1 MDMAPQKHYDWV
13 NQRRTIASLLLAEEK
28 DWETKIDKV
37 SDRNAAEFTNQ
48 FDFDLIFHPDK
59 IVRDEVLE
67 SMRRLQ
73 VPPHLVNNTD
83 VQTALEK
90 LKKCF
95 STAKSNDELI
105 TARRFLHDTMLAS
118 EKVHQKTLRQAKMTL
133 YDVKPVG
140 NEIKV
145 KQEVFSLAQL
155 LLNPESST
163 EALATAITKLTAA
176 TVLARIDRKIAFLD
190 LTAGPSTRLYRRMSD
205 AQLLGTNQIGN
216 LTNLAPK
223 YRGDLAKLLK
233 RYKIL
238 SSENVYQQ
246 LNTMLLQSAKQRHE
260 NWDELYQ
267 NAEKELDALL
277 QQREKFDRH
286 LEEIMANMSTTSVA
300 IEPEVK
306 IVIEFIQ
313 AMFKGAMEDEQFV
326 LKLLSERVTQATI
339 EREKAVEFA
348 EIYLNDLYMSRWSED
363 NDVQIDAL
371 ILDNTLYDSKATISS
386 IYSLTNRLRSSV
398 RRKQAELDEALKLAR
413 QLLMTMNGSFQDKEI
428 VSDIKYLKKTMK
440 SVDSKAIMAAY
451 QQLQATQKMINA
463 STKTEKSQLDL
474 LLEEIYQSSVAN
486 EPTLQKLI
494 AHIHTCEGFAAM
506 KKTHRD
512 LSETFIDLQTARQ
525 GVTAMATMLLKQS
538 NRRVFKKE
546 LIVKEAK
553 KQLLSTLDDSS
564 TTAEIL
570 AAVKRLRGA
579 LDQVKLRLQRL
590 AR

>member
-1 MDMAPQKHYDWV
+1 MDMAPQKHYVWV
-13 NQRRTIASLLLAEEK
+13 NQRRTIASLMLAKEK
-28 DWETKIDKV
+28 DWEAKIDKV

-67 SMRRLQ
+67 STRRLQ

-133 YDVKPVG
+133 YDVMPVG
-140 NEIKV
+140 NETKV
-145 KQEVFSLAQL
+145 RQAVLSLSQL
-155 LLNPESST
+155 LLHPESNVD
-163 EALATAITKLTAA
+163 ELKTAISKLTST
-176 TVLARIDRKIAFLD
+176 TVLARIDRKIALTD
-190 LTAGPSTRLYRRMSD
+190 LNAGPSTRLYRRMSD
-205 AQLLGTNQIGN
+205 AQLLRTNQISD

-223 YRGDLAKLLK
+223 YRRDLGALLK
-233 RYKIL
+233 HYKLL

-246 LNTMLLQSAKQRHE
+246 LNTMLLQAAKQRHE

-267 NAEKELDALL
+267 NAEKELDVLL
-277 QQREKFDRH
+277 QQREKFDRD
-286 LEEIMANMSTTSVA
+286 LEETMANMGTSNVA
-300 IEPEVK
+300 REPEVK

-313 AMFKGAMEDEQFV
+313 AMYKGAMADEQFV
-326 LKLLSERVTQATI
+326 LKLLSERVTQAI
-339 EREKAVEFA
+339 IQREKAVEFA
-348 EIYLNDLYMSRWSED
+348 ETYLNGLYMSRWSED

-371 ILDNTLYDSKATISS
+371 VLDNTLYDSKATISS

-413 QLLMTMNGSFQDKEI
+413 QLLTTMNGSRQDKEI
-428 VSDIKYLKKTMK
+428 VSDIKYLKQTMK
-440 SVDSKAIMAAY
+440 SVDSKAIMTAY
-451 QQLQATQKMINA
+451 QQLQATQKMISA

-474 LLEEIYQSSVAN
+474 LLEEVYQSSVAN

-494 AHIHTCEGFAAM
+494 VHIHTCEGFAAM

-512 LSETFIDLQTARQ
+512 LSETFIDLQTARK
-525 GVTAMATMLLKQS
+525 GVNAMATMLLKQS

-546 LIVKEAK
+546 LIVQKAQ
-553 KQLLSTLDDSS
+553 KQLLSILDDTS

-570 AAVKRLRGA
+570 AAVRNLRGA

>member
-1 MDMAPQKHYDWV
+1 MDMAPQKHYVWV
-13 NQRRTIASLLLAEEK
+13 NQRRTIASLMLAKEK
-28 DWETKIDKV
+28 DWEAKIDKV

-67 SMRRLQ
+67 STRRLQ

-133 YDVKPVG
+133 YDVMPVG
-140 NEIKV
+140 NETKV
-145 KQEVFSLAQL
+145 RQAVLSLSQL
-155 LLNPESST
+155 LLHPESNVD
-163 EALATAITKLTAA
+163 ELKAAISKLTST
-176 TVLARIDRKIAFLD
+176 TVLARIDRKIALTD
-190 LTAGPSTRLYRRMSD
+190 LNAGPSTRLYRRMSD
-205 AQLLGTNQIGN
+205 AQLLRTNQISD

-223 YRGDLAKLLK
+223 YRRDLGALLK
-233 RYKIL
+233 HYKLL

-246 LNTMLLQSAKQRHE
+246 LNTMLLQAAKKRHE

-267 NAEKELDALL
+267 NAEKELDVLL
-277 QQREKFDRH
+277 QQREKFDRD
-286 LEEIMANMSTTSVA
+286 LEETMANMGTSNVA
-300 IEPEVK
+300 REPEVK

-313 AMFKGAMEDEQFV
+313 AMYKGAMADEQFV

-339 EREKAVEFA
+339 QREKAVEFA
-348 EIYLNDLYMSRWSED
+348 DTYLNGLYMSRWSED

-371 ILDNTLYDSKATISS
+371 VLDNTLYDSKATISS

-413 QLLMTMNGSFQDKEI
+413 QLLTTMNGSRQDKEI
-428 VSDIKYLKKTMK
+428 VSDIKYLKQTMK
-440 SVDSKAIMAAY
+440 SVDSKAIMTAY
-451 QQLQATQKMINA
+451 QQLQATQKMISA

-474 LLEEIYQSSVAN
+474 LLEEVYQSSVAN

-525 GVTAMATMLLKQS
+525 GVNAMATMLLKQS

-546 LIVKEAK
+546 LIVQKAQ
-553 KQLLSTLDDSS
+553 KQLLSILDDTS

-570 AAVKRLRGA
+570 AAVRNLRGA

>member
-1 MDMAPQKHYDWV
+1 MNQSLKHHYAWV
-13 NQRRTIASLLLAEEK
+13 NQKKTISPILLTRKK
-28 DWETKIDKV
+28 DLKAKIDKV
-37 SDRNAAEFTNQ
+37 SDRNAAEFTSQ
-48 FDFDLIFHPDK
+48 FGCEFTFHPDEK
-59 IVRDEVLE
+59 VRDEVFE
-67 SMRRLQ
+67 SMLRLQ
-73 VPPHLVNNTD
+73 VPSHLKHDYD
-83 VQTALEK
+83 VQNALDNVNDR
-90 LKKCF
+90 LI
-95 STAKSNDELI
+95 TAKSNEELI
-105 TARRFLHDTMLAS
+105 QARRYLHEKMIAA
-118 EKVHQKTLRQAKMTL
+118 EKVYYKTLRQAKMTI

-155 LLNPESST
+155 LLNPESSA
-163 EALATAITKLTAA
+163 EALATAITKLTTA

-190 LTAGPSTRLYRRMSD
+190 LNAGPSTRLYRRMSD

-246 LNTMLLQSAKQRHE
+246 LNTMLLQAAKQRHE

-267 NAEKELDALL
+267 NAEKELDTLL

-300 IEPEVK
+300 IEPEVQ

-313 AMFKGAMEDEQFV
+313 TMFKGAMEDEQFV

-371 ILDNTLYDSKATISS
+371 VLDNTLYDSKATISS

-398 RRKQAELDEALKLAR
+398 QRKQAELDEALKLAR
-413 QLLMTMNGSFQDKEI
+413 QLLMTMNGSSQDKEI

-506 KKTHRD
+506 KKTHHD

-546 LIVKEAK
+546 LIVQKAQ
-553 KQLLSTLDDSS
+553 KQLLSILDDSS

-570 AAVKRLRGA
+570 AAVRNLRGV
-579 LDQVKLRLQRL
+579 LDQVKLMLQRL

>member
-1 MDMAPQKHYDWV
+1 MDMVPQKHYVWV
-13 NQRRTIASLLLAEEK
+13 NQRRTIASLLLAKEK

-133 YDVKPVG
+133 YDVMPVG
-140 NEIKV
+140 NETKV
-145 KQEVFSLAQL
+145 RQAVLSLSQL
-155 LLNPESST
+155 LLHPESNVD
-163 EALATAITKLTAA
+163 ELKAAIAKLTST
-176 TVLARIDRKIAFLD
+176 TVLARIDRKIALTD
-190 LTAGPSTRLYRRMSD
+190 LNAGTSAGLFKKMSE
-205 AQLLGTNQIGN
+205 AQLLETNQIGN
-216 LTNLAPK
+216 LTNLGPK
-223 YRGDLAKLLK
+223 YRRDLARLLK

-246 LNTMLLQSAKQRHE
+246 LNTMLLQAAKKRHE

-267 NAEKELDALL
+267 NAEQELDALL

-286 LEEIMANMSTTSVA
+286 LEETMANMSASSVA
-300 IEPEVK
+300 MEPEVK

-313 AMFKGAMEDEQFV
+313 AMYKGAMADEQFV

-494 AHIHTCEGFAAM
+494 AHIHTCEGFTAM
-506 KKTHRD
+506 KKTHHD

-546 LIVKEAK
+546 LIVQKAQ
-553 KQLLSTLDDSS
+553 KQLLSILDDSS

-570 AAVKRLRGA
+570 VAVRNLRGA
-579 LDQVKLRLQRL
+579 LDQVKLMLQRL

>member
-1 MDMAPQKHYDWV
+1 MDMAPQKHYVWV
-13 NQRRTIASLLLAEEK
+13 NQRRTIASLMLAKEK
-28 DWETKIDKV
+28 DWEAKIDKV

-67 SMRRLQ
+67 STRRLQ

-133 YDVKPVG
+133 YDVMPVG
-140 NEIKV
+140 NETKV
-145 KQEVFSLAQL
+145 RQAVLSLSQL
-155 LLNPESST
+155 LLHPESNVD
-163 EALATAITKLTAA
+163 ELKAAIAKLTST
-176 TVLARIDRKIAFLD
+176 TVLARIDRKIALTD
-190 LTAGPSTRLYRRMSD
+190 LNAGPSTRLYRRMSD
-205 AQLLGTNQIGN
+205 AQLLRTNQISD

-223 YRGDLAKLLK
+223 YRRDLGVLLK
-233 RYKIL
+233 HYKLL

-246 LNTMLLQSAKQRHE
+246 LNTMLLQAAKKRHE

-267 NAEKELDALL
+267 NAEKELDVLL
-277 QQREKFDRH
+277 QQREKFDRD
-286 LEEIMANMSTTSVA
+286 LEETMANMGTSNVA
-300 IEPEVK
+300 REPEVK

-313 AMFKGAMEDEQFV
+313 AMYKGAMADEQFV

-339 EREKAVEFA
+339 QREKAVEFA
-348 EIYLNDLYMSRWSED
+348 DTYLNGLYMSRWLED

-371 ILDNTLYDSKATISS
+371 VLDSTLYDSKATISS

-413 QLLMTMNGSFQDKEI
+413 QLLTTMNGSRQDKEI
-428 VSDIKYLKKTMK
+428 VSDIKYLKETMK
-440 SVDSKAIMAAY
+440 SVDSKAIMTAY

-474 LLEEIYQSSVAN
+474 LLEEVYQSSVAN

-525 GVTAMATMLLKQS
+525 GVNAMATMLLKQS

-546 LIVKEAK
+546 LIVQKAQ
-553 KQLLSTLDDSS
+553 KQLLSILDDTS

-570 AAVKRLRGA
+570 AAVRNLRGA

>member
-1 MDMAPQKHYDWV
+1 MNQSLKHHYAWV
-13 NQRRTIASLLLAEEK
+13 NQKKTISPILLTRKK
-28 DWETKIDKV
+28 DLKAKIDKV
-37 SDRNAAEFTNQ
+37 SDRNAAEFTSQ
-48 FDFDLIFHPDK
+48 FGCEFTFHPDEK
-59 IVRDEVLE
+59 VRDEVFE
-67 SMRRLQ
+67 SMLRLQ
-73 VPPHLVNNTD
+73 VPSHLKHDYD
-83 VQTALEK
+83 VQNALDNVNDR
-90 LKKCF
+90 LI
-95 STAKSNDELI
+95 TAKSNEELI
-105 TARRFLHDTMLAS
+105 QARRYLHEKMIAA
-118 EKVHQKTLRQAKMTL
+118 EKVYYKTLRQAKMTL

-155 LLNPESST
+155 LLNPESSA
-163 EALATAITKLTAA
+163 EALATAITKLTTA

-190 LTAGPSTRLYRRMSD
+190 LNAGPSTRLYRRMSD

-246 LNTMLLQSAKQRHE
+246 LNTMLLQAAKQRHE

-267 NAEKELDALL
+267 NAEKELETLL

-300 IEPEVK
+300 IEPEVQ

-313 AMFKGAMEDEQFV
+313 TMFKGAMEDEQFV

-371 ILDNTLYDSKATISS
+371 VLDNTLYDSKATISS
-386 IYSLTNRLRSSV
+386 VYSLTNRLRSSV
-398 RRKQAELDEALKLAR
+398 QRKQAELDEAFKLAR
-413 QLLMTMNGSFQDKEI
+413 QLLMTMNGSSQDKEI

-451 QQLQATQKMINA
+451 QQLQAT
-463 STKTEKSQLDL
+463 
-474 LLEEIYQSSVAN
+474 
-486 EPTLQKLI
+486 
-494 AHIHTCEGFAAM
+494 
-506 KKTHRD
+506 
-512 LSETFIDLQTARQ
+512 
-525 GVTAMATMLLKQS
+525 
-538 NRRVFKKE
+538 
-546 LIVKEAK
+546 
-553 KQLLSTLDDSS
+553 
-564 TTAEIL
+564 
-570 AAVKRLRGA
+570 
-579 LDQVKLRLQRL
+579 
-590 AR
+590 

>member
-1 MDMAPQKHYDWV
+1 MAPQKHYVWV
-13 NQRRTIASLLLAEEK
+13 NQRRTIASLLLAKEK

-163 EALATAITKLTAA
+163 EALATAITNLTAA

-190 LTAGPSTRLYRRMSD
+190 LTADPSTRLYRRMSD

-246 LNTMLLQSAKQRHE
+246 LNTMLLQAAKQRHE

-300 IEPEVK
+300 IEPDVK

-440 SVDSKAIMAAY
+440 SLDSKAIMAAY

-474 LLEEIYQSSVAN
+474 LLEEIFQSSVAN

-506 KKTHRD
+506 KKTHHD

-546 LIVKEAK
+546 LIVQKAQ
-553 KQLLSTLDDSS
+553 KQLLSILDDSS

-570 AAVKRLRGA
+570 VAVRNLRGA
-579 LDQVKLRLQRL
+579 LDQVKLMLQRL

>member
-1 MDMAPQKHYDWV
+1 MDMAPQKHYVWV
-13 NQRRTIASLLLAEEK
+13 NQRRTIASLMLAKEK
-28 DWETKIDKV
+28 DWEAKIDKV

-67 SMRRLQ
+67 STRRLQ
-73 VPPHLVNNTD
+73 VPPHLVNNID
-83 VQTALEK
+83 VQIALEK
-90 LKKCF
+90 LKKCL

-105 TARRFLHDTMLAS
+105 TARRYLHDTMLAA
-118 EKVHQKTLRQAKMTL
+118 EKVYQKTLRQAKMTL
-133 YDVKPVG
+133 YDVTPVG
-140 NEIKV
+140 NETKV
-145 KQEVFSLAQL
+145 RQTVLALSQL
-155 LLNPESST
+155 LLRPESHVD
-163 EALATAITKLTAA
+163 ELKAAISKLTST
-176 TVLARIDRKIAFLD
+176 TVLARIDRKIALTD
-190 LTAGPSTRLYRRMSD
+190 LNAGPSTRLYRRMSD
-205 AQLLGTNQIGN
+205 AQLLRTNQISD

-223 YRGDLAKLLK
+223 YRRDLGALLK
-233 RYKIL
+233 HYKLL

-246 LNTMLLQSAKQRHE
+246 LNTMLLQAAKKRHE

-267 NAEKELDALL
+267 NAEKELDVLL
-277 QQREKFDRH
+277 QQREKFDRD
-286 LEEIMANMSTTSVA
+286 LEETMANMGTSNVA
-300 IEPEVK
+300 REPEVK

-313 AMFKGAMEDEQFV
+313 AMYKGAMADEQFV

-348 EIYLNDLYMSRWSED
+348 ETYLNGLYMSRWSED

-371 ILDNTLYDSKATISS
+371 VLDNTLYDSKATISS

-413 QLLMTMNGSFQDKEI
+413 QLLTTMNGSRQDKEI
-428 VSDIKYLKKTMK
+428 VSDIKYLKQTMK

-451 QQLQATQKMINA
+451 QQLQATQKMISA

-474 LLEEIYQSSVAN
+474 LLEEVYQSSVAN

-525 GVTAMATMLLKQS
+525 GVNAMATMLLKQS

-546 LIVKEAK
+546 LIVQKAQ
-553 KQLLSTLDDSS
+553 KQLLSILDDTS

-570 AAVKRLRGA
+570 AAVRNLRGA

>member
-1 MDMAPQKHYDWV
+1 MNQSLKHHYAWV
-13 NQRRTIASLLLAEEK
+13 NQKKTISPILLTRKK
-28 DWETKIDKV
+28 DLKAKIDKV
-37 SDRNAAEFTNQ
+37 SDRNAAEFTSQ
-48 FDFDLIFHPDK
+48 FGCEFTFHPDEK
-59 IVRDEVLE
+59 VRDEVFE
-67 SMRRLQ
+67 SMLRLQ
-73 VPPHLVNNTD
+73 VPSHLKHDYD
-83 VQTALEK
+83 VQNALDNVNDR
-90 LKKCF
+90 LI
-95 STAKSNDELI
+95 TAKSNEELI
-105 TARRFLHDTMLAS
+105 QARRYLHEKMIAA
-118 EKVHQKTLRQAKMTL
+118 EKVYYKTLRQAKMTL

-155 LLNPESST
+155 LLNPESSA
-163 EALATAITKLTAA
+163 EALATAITKLTTA
-176 TVLARIDRKIAFLD
+176 TVLARINRKIAFLD
-190 LTAGPSTRLYRRMSD
+190 LNAGPSTRLYRRMSD

-233 RYKIL
+233 HYKIL

-246 LNTMLLQSAKQRHE
+246 LNTMLLQAAKQRHE

-300 IEPEVK
+300 IEPEVQ

-313 AMFKGAMEDEQFV
+313 TMFKGAMEDEQFV
-326 LKLLSERVTQATI
+326 FKLLSERVTQATI

-371 ILDNTLYDSKATISS
+371 VLDNTLYDSKATISS

-398 RRKQAELDEALKLAR
+398 QRKQAELDEALKLAR
-413 QLLMTMNGSFQDKEI
+413 QLLMTMNGSSQDKEI

-506 KKTHRD
+506 KKTHHD
-512 LSETFIDLQTARQ
+512 LSEAFIDLQTARQ

-546 LIVKEAK
+546 LIVQKAQ
-553 KQLLSTLDDSS
+553 KQLLSILDDSS

-570 AAVKRLRGA
+570 VAVRNLRGA
-579 LDQVKLRLQRL
+579 LDQVKLMLQRL

>member
-1 MDMAPQKHYDWV
+1 MAPQKHYVWV
-13 NQRRTIASLLLAEEK
+13 NQRRTIASLMLAKEK
-28 DWETKIDKV
+28 DWEAKIDKV

-67 SMRRLQ
+67 STRRLQ
-73 VPPHLVNNTD
+73 VPPHLVNNID
-83 VQTALEK
+83 VQIALEK
-90 LKKCF
+90 LKKCL

-105 TARRFLHDTMLAS
+105 TARRYLHDTMLAA
-118 EKVHQKTLRQAKMTL
+118 EKVYQKTLRQAKMTL
-133 YDVKPVG
+133 YDVTPVG
-140 NEIKV
+140 NETKV
-145 KQEVFSLAQL
+145 RQTVLALSQL
-155 LLNPESST
+155 LLRPESHVD
-163 EALATAITKLTAA
+163 ELKAAISKLTST
-176 TVLARIDRKIAFLD
+176 TVLARIDRKIALTD
-190 LTAGPSTRLYRRMSD
+190 LNAGPSTRLYRRMSD
-205 AQLLGTNQIGN
+205 AQLLRTNQISD

-223 YRGDLAKLLK
+223 YRRDLGALLK
-233 RYKIL
+233 HYKLL

-246 LNTMLLQSAKQRHE
+246 LNTMLLQAAKKRHE

-267 NAEKELDALL
+267 NAEKELDVLL
-277 QQREKFDRH
+277 QQREKFDRD
-286 LEEIMANMSTTSVA
+286 LEETMANMGTSNVA
-300 IEPEVK
+300 REPEVK

-313 AMFKGAMEDEQFV
+313 AMYKGAMADEQFV

-348 EIYLNDLYMSRWSED
+348 ETYLNGLYMSRWSED

-371 ILDNTLYDSKATISS
+371 VLDNTLYDSKATISS

-413 QLLMTMNGSFQDKEI
+413 QLLTTMNGSRQDKEI
-428 VSDIKYLKKTMK
+428 VSDIKYLKQTMK

-451 QQLQATQKMINA
+451 QQLQATQKMISA

-474 LLEEIYQSSVAN
+474 LLEEVYQSSVAN

-525 GVTAMATMLLKQS
+525 GVNAMATMLLKQS

-546 LIVKEAK
+546 LIVQKAQ
-553 KQLLSTLDDSS
+553 KQLLSILDDTS

-570 AAVKRLRGA
+570 AAVRNLRGA

>member
-1 MDMAPQKHYDWV
+1 MDMAPQKHYVWV
-13 NQRRTIASLLLAEEK
+13 NQRRTIASLLLAKEK

-133 YDVKPVG
+133 YDVMPVG
-140 NEIKV
+140 NETKV
-145 KQEVFSLAQL
+145 RQAVLSLSQL
-155 LLNPESST
+155 LLHPESNVD
-163 EALATAITKLTAA
+163 ELKAAIAKLTST
-176 TVLARIDRKIAFLD
+176 TVLARIDRKIVLTD
-190 LTAGPSTRLYRRMSD
+190 LNAGTSAGLFKKMSE
-205 AQLLGTNQIGN
+205 AQLLETNQIGN
-216 LTNLAPK
+216 LTNLGPK
-223 YRGDLAKLLK
+223 YRRDLARLLK

-246 LNTMLLQSAKQRHE
+246 LNTMLLQAAKKRHE

-267 NAEKELDALL
+267 NAEQELDALL

-286 LEEIMANMSTTSVA
+286 LEETMANMSASSVA
-300 IEPEVK
+300 MEPEVK

-313 AMFKGAMEDEQFV
+313 AMYQGAMADEQFV

-339 EREKAVEFA
+339 QREKAVEFA

-398 RRKQAELDEALKLAR
+398 RRKQAELNEALKLAR

-428 VSDIKYLKKTMK
+428 VSDIKYLKKTMN

-506 KKTHRD
+506 KKTHHD

-546 LIVKEAK
+546 LIVQKAQ
-553 KQLLSTLDDSS
+553 KQLLSILDDSS

-570 AAVKRLRGA
+570 AAVRNLRGA
-579 LDQVKLRLQRL
+579 LDQVKLMLQRL
-590 AR
+590 AK

>member
-1 MDMAPQKHYDWV
+1 MDMAPQKHYVWV
-13 NQRRTIASLLLAEEK
+13 NQRRTIASLLLAKEK

-163 EALATAITKLTAA
+163 EALATAITNLTAA

-190 LTAGPSTRLYRRMSD
+190 LTADPSTRLYRRMSD

-246 LNTMLLQSAKQRHE
+246 LNTMLLQAAKQRHE

-277 QQREKFDRH
+277 QQREKCDRH

-300 IEPEVK
+300 IEPDVK

-440 SVDSKAIMAAY
+440 SLDSKAIMAAY

-474 LLEEIYQSSVAN
+474 LLEEIFQSSVAN

-506 KKTHRD
+506 KKTHHD

-546 LIVKEAK
+546 LIVQKAQ
-553 KQLLSTLDDSS
+553 KQLLSILDDSS

-570 AAVKRLRGA
+570 VAVRNLRGA
-579 LDQVKLRLQRL
+579 LDQVKLMLQRL

>member
-1 MDMAPQKHYDWV
+1 MNQSLKHHYAWV
-13 NQRRTIASLLLAEEK
+13 NQKKTISPILLTRKK
-28 DWETKIDKV
+28 DLKAKIDKV
-37 SDRNAAEFTNQ
+37 SDRNAAEFTSQ
-48 FDFDLIFHPDK
+48 FGCEFTFHPDEK
-59 IVRDEVLE
+59 VRDEVFE
-67 SMRRLQ
+67 SMLRLQ
-73 VPPHLVNNTD
+73 VPSHLKHDYD
-83 VQTALEK
+83 VQNALDNVNDR
-90 LKKCF
+90 LI
-95 STAKSNDELI
+95 TAKSNEELI
-105 TARRFLHDTMLAS
+105 QERRYLHEKIIAA
-118 EKVHQKTLRQAKMTL
+118 EKVYYKTLRQAKMTL

-155 LLNPESST
+155 LLNPESSA
-163 EALATAITKLTAA
+163 EALATAITKLTTA

-190 LTAGPSTRLYRRMSD
+190 LNAGPSTRLYRRMSD

-238 SSENVYQQ
+238 SSENMYQQ
-246 LNTMLLQSAKQRHE
+246 LNTMLIQAAKQRHE

-267 NAEKELDALL
+267 NTEKELDALL

-300 IEPEVK
+300 IEPEVQ

-313 AMFKGAMEDEQFV
+313 TMFKGAMEDEQFV

-371 ILDNTLYDSKATISS
+371 VLDNTLYDSKATISS

-398 RRKQAELDEALKLAR
+398 QRKQAELDEALKLAR
-413 QLLMTMNGSFQDKEI
+413 QLLMTMNGSSQDKEI

-506 KKTHRD
+506 KKTHHD

-546 LIVKEAK
+546 LVVQKAQ
-553 KQLLSTLDDSS
+553 KQLLSILDDSS

-570 AAVKRLRGA
+570 AAVRNLRGA
-579 LDQVKLRLQRL
+579 LDQVKLMLQRL

>member
-1 MDMAPQKHYDWV
+1 MDMAPQKHYVWV
-13 NQRRTIASLLLAEEK
+13 NQRRTIASLLLAKEK

-163 EALATAITKLTAA
+163 EALATAITNLTAA

-190 LTAGPSTRLYRRMSD
+190 LTADPSTRLYRRMSD

-246 LNTMLLQSAKQRHE
+246 LNTMLLQAAKQRHE

-300 IEPEVK
+300 IEPDVK

-440 SVDSKAIMAAY
+440 SLDSKAIMAAY

-474 LLEEIYQSSVAN
+474 LLEEIFQSSVAN

-506 KKTHRD
+506 KKTHHG

-546 LIVKEAK
+546 LIVQKAQ
-553 KQLLSTLDDSS
+553 KQLLSILDDSS

-570 AAVKRLRGA
+570 VAVRNLRGA
-579 LDQVKLRLQRL
+579 LDQVKLMLQRL

>member
-1 MDMAPQKHYDWV
+1 MNQSLKHHYAWV
-13 NQRRTIASLLLAEEK
+13 NQKKTISPILLTRKK
-28 DWETKIDKV
+28 DLKAKIDKV
-37 SDRNAAEFTNQ
+37 SDRNAAEFTSQ
-48 FDFDLIFHPDK
+48 FGCEFTFHPDEK
-59 IVRDEVLE
+59 VRDEVFE
-67 SMRRLQ
+67 SMLRLQ
-73 VPPHLVNNTD
+73 VPSHLKHDYD
-83 VQTALEK
+83 VQNALDNVNDR
-90 LKKCF
+90 LI
-95 STAKSNDELI
+95 TAKSNEELI
-105 TARRFLHDTMLAS
+105 QERRYLHEKIIAA
-118 EKVHQKTLRQAKMTL
+118 EKVYYKTLRQAKMTL

-155 LLNPESST
+155 LLNPESSA
-163 EALATAITKLTAA
+163 EALATAITKLTTA

-190 LTAGPSTRLYRRMSD
+190 LNASPSTRLYRRMSD

-238 SSENVYQQ
+238 SSENMYQQ
-246 LNTMLLQSAKQRHE
+246 LNTMLIQAAKQRHE

-300 IEPEVK
+300 IEPEVQ

-313 AMFKGAMEDEQFV
+313 TMFKGAMEDEQFV

-371 ILDNTLYDSKATISS
+371 VLDNTLYDSKATISS

-398 RRKQAELDEALKLAR
+398 QRKQAELDEALKLAR
-413 QLLMTMNGSFQDKEI
+413 QLLMTMNGSSQDKEI

-506 KKTHRD
+506 KKTHHD

-546 LIVKEAK
+546 LVVQKAQ
-553 KQLLSTLDDSS
+553 KQLLSILDDSS

-570 AAVKRLRGA
+570 AAVRNLRGA
-579 LDQVKLRLQRL
+579 LDQVKLMLQRL

>member
-1 MDMAPQKHYDWV
+1 MNQSLKHHYAWV
-13 NQRRTIASLLLAEEK
+13 NQKKTISPILLTRKK
-28 DWETKIDKV
+28 DLKAKIDKV
-37 SDRNAAEFTNQ
+37 SDRNAAEFTSQ
-48 FDFDLIFHPDK
+48 FGCEFTFHPDEK
-59 IVRDEVLE
+59 VRDEVFE
-67 SMRRLQ
+67 SMLRLQ
-73 VPPHLVNNTD
+73 VPSHLKHDYD
-83 VQTALEK
+83 VQNALDNVNDR
-90 LKKCF
+90 LI
-95 STAKSNDELI
+95 TAKSNEELI
-105 TARRFLHDTMLAS
+105 QARRYLHEKMIAA
-118 EKVHQKTLRQAKMTL
+118 EKVYYKTLRQAKMTL

-155 LLNPESST
+155 LLNPESSA
-163 EALATAITKLTAA
+163 EALATAITKLTTA

-190 LTAGPSTRLYRRMSD
+190 LNAGPSTRLYRRMSD

-246 LNTMLLQSAKQRHE
+246 LNTMLLQAAKQRHE

-267 NAEKELDALL
+267 NAEKELDTLL

-300 IEPEVK
+300 IEPEVQ

-313 AMFKGAMEDEQFV
+313 TMFKGAMEDEQFV

-371 ILDNTLYDSKATISS
+371 VLDNTLYDSKATISS
-386 IYSLTNRLRSSV
+386 VYSLTNRLRSSV
-398 RRKQAELDEALKLAR
+398 QRKQAELDEALKLAR
-413 QLLMTMNGSFQDKEI
+413 QLLMTMNGSSQDKEI

-506 KKTHRD
+506 KKTHHD

-546 LIVKEAK
+546 LIVQKAQ
-553 KQLLSTLDDSS
+553 KQLLSILDDSS

-570 AAVKRLRGA
+570 VAVRNLRGA
-579 LDQVKLRLQRL
+579 LDQVKLMLQRL

>member
-1 MDMAPQKHYDWV
+1 MAPQKHYVWV
-13 NQRRTIASLLLAEEK
+13 NQRRTIASLMLAKEK
-28 DWETKIDKV
+28 DWEAKIDKV

-67 SMRRLQ
+67 STRRLQ

-133 YDVKPVG
+133 YDVMPVG
-140 NEIKV
+140 NETKV
-145 KQEVFSLAQL
+145 RQAVLSLSQL
-155 LLNPESST
+155 LLHPESNVD
-163 EALATAITKLTAA
+163 ELKAAIAKLTST
-176 TVLARIDRKIAFLD
+176 TVLARIDRKIALTD
-190 LTAGPSTRLYRRMSD
+190 LNAGPSTRLYRRMSD
-205 AQLLGTNQIGN
+205 AQLLRTNQISD

-223 YRGDLAKLLK
+223 YRRDLGVLLK
-233 RYKIL
+233 HYKLL

-246 LNTMLLQSAKQRHE
+246 LNTMLLQAAKKRHE

-267 NAEKELDALL
+267 NAEKELDVLL
-277 QQREKFDRH
+277 QQREKFDRD
-286 LEEIMANMSTTSVA
+286 LEETMANMGTSNVA
-300 IEPEVK
+300 REPEVK

-313 AMFKGAMEDEQFV
+313 AMYKGAMADEQFV

-339 EREKAVEFA
+339 QREKAVEFA
-348 EIYLNDLYMSRWSED
+348 DTYLNGLYMSRWLED

-371 ILDNTLYDSKATISS
+371 VLDSTLYDSKATISS

-413 QLLMTMNGSFQDKEI
+413 QLLTTMNGSRQDKEI
-428 VSDIKYLKKTMK
+428 VSDIKYLKETMK
-440 SVDSKAIMAAY
+440 SVDSKAIMTAY

-474 LLEEIYQSSVAN
+474 LLEEVYQSSVAN

-525 GVTAMATMLLKQS
+525 GVNAMATMLLKQS

-546 LIVKEAK
+546 LIVQKAQ
-553 KQLLSTLDDSS
+553 KQLLSILDDTS

-570 AAVKRLRGA
+570 AAVRNLRGA

>member
-1 MDMAPQKHYDWV
+1 MDMAPQKHYVWV
-13 NQRRTIASLLLAEEK
+13 NQRRTIASLLLAKEK

-163 EALATAITKLTAA
+163 EALATAITNLTAA

-190 LTAGPSTRLYRRMSD
+190 LTADPSTRLYRRMSD

-246 LNTMLLQSAKQRHE
+246 LNTMLLQAAKQRHE

-300 IEPEVK
+300 IEPDVK

-440 SVDSKAIMAAY
+440 SLDSKAIMAAY

-474 LLEEIYQSSVAN
+474 LLEEIFQSSVAN

-506 KKTHRD
+506 KKTHHD

-546 LIVKEAK
+546 LIVQKAQR
-553 KQLLSTLDDSS
+553 QLLSILDDSS

-570 AAVKRLRGA
+570 VAVRNLRGA
-579 LDQVKLRLQRL
+579 LDQVKLMLQRL

>member
-1 MDMAPQKHYDWV
+1 MDMAPQKHYVWV
-13 NQRRTIASLLLAEEK
+13 NQRRTIASLMLAKEK
-28 DWETKIDKV
+28 DWEAKIDKV

-67 SMRRLQ
+67 STRRLQ

-133 YDVKPVG
+133 YDVMPVG
-140 NEIKV
+140 NETKV
-145 KQEVFSLAQL
+145 RQAVLSLSQL
-155 LLNPESST
+155 LLHPESNVD
-163 EALATAITKLTAA
+163 ELKAAISKLTST
-176 TVLARIDRKIAFLD
+176 TVLARIDRKIALTD
-190 LTAGPSTRLYRRMSD
+190 LNAGPSTRLYRRMSD
-205 AQLLGTNQIGN
+205 AQLLRTNQISD

-223 YRGDLAKLLK
+223 YRRDLGALLK
-233 RYKIL
+233 HYKLL

-246 LNTMLLQSAKQRHE
+246 LNTMLLQAAKKRHE

-267 NAEKELDALL
+267 NAEKELDVLL
-277 QQREKFDRH
+277 QQREKFDRD
-286 LEEIMANMSTTSVA
+286 LEETMANMGTSNVA
-300 IEPEVK
+300 REPEVK

-313 AMFKGAMEDEQFV
+313 AMYKGAMADEQFV

-339 EREKAVEFA
+339 QREKAVEFA
-348 EIYLNDLYMSRWSED
+348 DTYLNGLYMSRWSED

-371 ILDNTLYDSKATISS
+371 VLDNTLYDSKATISS

-413 QLLMTMNGSFQDKEI
+413 QLLTTMNGSRQDKEI
-428 VSDIKYLKKTMK
+428 VSDIKYLKETMK
-440 SVDSKAIMAAY
+440 SVDSKAIMTAY

-474 LLEEIYQSSVAN
+474 LLEEVYQSSVAN

-525 GVTAMATMLLKQS
+525 GVNAMATMLLKQS

-546 LIVKEAK
+546 LIVQKAQ
-553 KQLLSTLDDSS
+553 KQLLSILDDTS

-570 AAVKRLRGA
+570 AAVRNLRGA

>member
-1 MDMAPQKHYDWV
+1 MDMAPQKHYVWV
-13 NQRRTIASLLLAEEK
+13 NQRRTIASLMLAKEK
-28 DWETKIDKV
+28 DWEAKIDKV

-67 SMRRLQ
+67 STRRLQ

-133 YDVKPVG
+133 YDVMPVG
-140 NEIKV
+140 NETKV
-145 KQEVFSLAQL
+145 RQAVLSLSQL
-155 LLNPESST
+155 LLHPESNVD
-163 EALATAITKLTAA
+163 ELKAAIAKLTST
-176 TVLARIDRKIAFLD
+176 TVLARIDRKIALTD
-190 LTAGPSTRLYRRMSD
+190 LNAGPSTRLYRRMSD
-205 AQLLGTNQIGN
+205 AQLLRTNQISD

-223 YRGDLAKLLK
+223 YRRDLGALLK
-233 RYKIL
+233 HYKLL

-246 LNTMLLQSAKQRHE
+246 LNTMLLQAAKKRHE

-267 NAEKELDALL
+267 NAEKELDVLL
-277 QQREKFDRH
+277 QQREKFDRD
-286 LEEIMANMSTTSVA
+286 LEETMANMSTSNVA
-300 IEPEVK
+300 REPEVK

-313 AMFKGAMEDEQFV
+313 AMYKGAMADEQFV

-339 EREKAVEFA
+339 QREKAVEFA
-348 EIYLNDLYMSRWSED
+348 DTYLNGLYMSRWSED

-371 ILDNTLYDSKATISS
+371 VLDNTLYDSKATISS

-413 QLLMTMNGSFQDKEI
+413 QLLTTMNGSRQDKEI

-440 SVDSKAIMAAY
+440 SVDSKAIMTAY

-474 LLEEIYQSSVAN
+474 LLEEVYQSSVAN

-525 GVTAMATMLLKQS
+525 GVNAMATMLLKQS

-546 LIVKEAK
+546 LIVQKAQ
-553 KQLLSTLDDSS
+553 KQLLSILDDTS

-570 AAVKRLRGA
+570 AAVRNLRGA

>member
-1 MDMAPQKHYDWV
+1 MDMAPQKHYVWV
-13 NQRRTIASLLLAEEK
+13 NQRRTIASLMLAKEK
-28 DWETKIDKV
+28 DWEAKIDKV

-67 SMRRLQ
+67 STRRLQ

-133 YDVKPVG
+133 YDVMPVG
-140 NEIKV
+140 NETKV
-145 KQEVFSLAQL
+145 RQAVLSLSQL
-155 LLNPESST
+155 LLHPESNVD
-163 EALATAITKLTAA
+163 ELKAAISKLTST
-176 TVLARIDRKIAFLD
+176 TVLARIDRKIALTD
-190 LTAGPSTRLYRRMSD
+190 LNAGPSTRLYRRMSD
-205 AQLLGTNQIGN
+205 AQLLRTNQISD

-223 YRGDLAKLLK
+223 YRRDLGALLK
-233 RYKIL
+233 HYKLL

-246 LNTMLLQSAKQRHE
+246 LNTMLLQAAKKRHE

-267 NAEKELDALL
+267 NAEKELDVLL
-277 QQREKFDRH
+277 QQREKFDRD
-286 LEEIMANMSTTSVA
+286 LEETMANMGTSSVA

-371 ILDNTLYDSKATISS
+371 VLDNTLYDSKATISS

-413 QLLMTMNGSFQDKEI
+413 QLLTTMNGSRQDKEI
-428 VSDIKYLKKTMK
+428 VSDIKYLKQTMK

-451 QQLQATQKMINA
+451 QQLQATQKMISA

-474 LLEEIYQSSVAN
+474 LLEEVYQSSVAN

-525 GVTAMATMLLKQS
+525 GVNAMATMLLKQS

-546 LIVKEAK
+546 LIVQKAQ
-553 KQLLSTLDDSS
+553 KQLLSILDDTS

-570 AAVKRLRGA
+570 AAVRNLRGA

>member
-1 MDMAPQKHYDWV
+1 MDMAPQKHYVWV
-13 NQRRTIASLLLAEEK
+13 NQRRTIASLMLAKEK
-28 DWETKIDKV
+28 DWEAKIDKV

-67 SMRRLQ
+67 STRRLQ

-133 YDVKPVG
+133 YDVMPVG
-140 NEIKV
+140 NETKV
-145 KQEVFSLAQL
+145 RQAVLSLSQL
-155 LLNPESST
+155 LLHPESNVD
-163 EALATAITKLTAA
+163 ELKAAISKLTST
-176 TVLARIDRKIAFLD
+176 TVLARIDRKIALTD
-190 LTAGPSTRLYRRMSD
+190 LNAGPSTRLYRRMSD
-205 AQLLGTNQIGN
+205 AQLLRTNQISD

-223 YRGDLAKLLK
+223 YRRDLGALLK
-233 RYKIL
+233 HYKLL

-246 LNTMLLQSAKQRHE
+246 LNTMLLQAAKKRHE

-267 NAEKELDALL
+267 NAEKELDVLL
-277 QQREKFDRH
+277 QQREKFDRD
-286 LEEIMANMSTTSVA
+286 LEETMANMGTSNVA
-300 IEPEVK
+300 REPEVK

-313 AMFKGAMEDEQFV
+313 AMYKGAMADEQFV

-339 EREKAVEFA
+339 QREKAVEFA
-348 EIYLNDLYMSRWSED
+348 ETYLNGLYMSRWSED

-371 ILDNTLYDSKATISS
+371 VLDNTLYDSKATISS

-413 QLLMTMNGSFQDKEI
+413 QLLTTMNGSRQDKEI
-428 VSDIKYLKKTMK
+428 VSDIKYLKQTMK
-440 SVDSKAIMAAY
+440 SVDSKAIMTAY
-451 QQLQATQKMINA
+451 QQLQATQKMISA

-474 LLEEIYQSSVAN
+474 LLEEVYQSSVAN

-512 LSETFIDLQTARQ
+512 LSETFIDLQTARK
-525 GVTAMATMLLKQS
+525 GVNAMATMLLKQS

-546 LIVKEAK
+546 LIVQKAQ
-553 KQLLSTLDDSS
+553 KQLLSILDDTS

-570 AAVKRLRGA
+570 AAVRNLRGA

>member
-1 MDMAPQKHYDWV
+1 MNQSLKHHYVWV
-13 NQRRTIASLLLAEEK
+13 NQKKTISPILLTRKK
-28 DWETKIDKV
+28 DLKAKIDKV
-37 SDRNAAEFTNQ
+37 SDRNAAEFTSQ
-48 FDFDLIFHPDK
+48 FGCKFTFHLDEK
-59 IVRDEVLE
+59 VRDEVLE
-67 SMRRLQ
+67 SMLRLQ
-73 VPPHLVNNTD
+73 VPSHLKHNFD
-83 VQTALEK
+83 VQNALDNVNDC
-90 LKKCF
+90 LI
-95 STAKSNDELI
+95 TAKSNEELI
-105 TARRFLHDTMLAS
+105 QARRYLHEKMIAA
-118 EKVHQKTLRQAKMTL
+118 EKVYYKTLRQAKMTL

-145 KQEVFSLAQL
+145 KQAVFSLAQL

-163 EALATAITKLTAA
+163 EALATAITKLTTA

-190 LTAGPSTRLYRRMSD
+190 LTASPSSRLYRRMSET
-205 AQLLGTNQIGN
+205 QLLGTNQIGN

-246 LNTMLLQSAKQRHE
+246 LNTMLLQAAKKRHE

-267 NAEKELDALL
+267 NAEKELDVLL

-286 LEEIMANMSTTSVA
+286 LEETMANMSTSSVA

-348 EIYLNDLYMSRWSED
+348 ETYLNGLYMSRWSED

-371 ILDNTLYDSKATISS
+371 VLDNTLYDSKATISS

-413 QLLMTMNGSFQDKEI
+413 QLLTTMNGSRQDKEI
-428 VSDIKYLKKTMK
+428 VSDIKYLKQTMK

-451 QQLQATQKMINA
+451 QQLQATQKMISA

-474 LLEEIYQSSVAN
+474 LLEEVYQSSVAN

-525 GVTAMATMLLKQS
+525 GVNAMATMLLKQS

-546 LIVKEAK
+546 LIVQKAQ
-553 KQLLSTLDDSS
+553 KQLLSILDDAS
-564 TTAEIL
+564 TTIEIL
-570 AAVKRLRGA
+570 AAVRNLRGA
-579 LDQVKLRLQRL
+579 LDQVKLMLQRL

>member
-1 MDMAPQKHYDWV
+1 MDMAPQKHYVWV
-13 NQRRTIASLLLAEEK
+13 NQRRTIASLLLAKEK

-163 EALATAITKLTAA
+163 EALATAITNLTAA

-190 LTAGPSTRLYRRMSD
+190 LTADPSTRLYRRMSD

-246 LNTMLLQSAKQRHE
+246 LNTMLLQAAKQRHE

-300 IEPEVK
+300 IEPDVK

-440 SVDSKAIMAAY
+440 SLDSKAIMAAY

-474 LLEEIYQSSVAN
+474 LLEEIFQSSVAN

-506 KKTHRD
+506 KKTHHD

-546 LIVKEAK
+546 LIVQKAQ
-553 KQLLSTLDDSS
+553 KQLLSILDDSS

-570 AAVKRLRGA
+570 VAVRNLRGA
-579 LDQVKLRLQRL
+579 LDQVKLMLQRL

>member
-1 MDMAPQKHYDWV
+1 MDMAPQKHYVWV
-13 NQRRTIASLLLAEEK
+13 NQRRTIASLMLAKEK
-28 DWETKIDKV
+28 DWEAKIDKV

-67 SMRRLQ
+67 STRRLQ

-133 YDVKPVG
+133 YDVMPVG
-140 NEIKV
+140 NETKV
-145 KQEVFSLAQL
+145 RQAVLSLSQL
-155 LLNPESST
+155 LLHPESNVD
-163 EALATAITKLTAA
+163 ELKAAISKLTST
-176 TVLARIDRKIAFLD
+176 TVLARIDRKIALTD
-190 LTAGPSTRLYRRMSD
+190 LNAGPSTRLYRRMSD
-205 AQLLGTNQIGN
+205 AQLLRTNQISD

-223 YRGDLAKLLK
+223 YRRDLGALLK
-233 RYKIL
+233 HYKLL

-246 LNTMLLQSAKQRHE
+246 LNTMLLQAAKKRHE

-267 NAEKELDALL
+267 NAEKELDVLL
-277 QQREKFDRH
+277 QQREKFDRD
-286 LEEIMANMSTTSVA
+286 LEETMANMGTSNVA
-300 IEPEVK
+300 REPEVK

-313 AMFKGAMEDEQFV
+313 AMYKGAMADEQFV

-348 EIYLNDLYMSRWSED
+348 ETYLNGLYMSRWSED

-371 ILDNTLYDSKATISS
+371 VLDNTLYDSKATISS

-413 QLLMTMNGSFQDKEI
+413 QLLTTMNGSRQDKEI
-428 VSDIKYLKKTMK
+428 VSDIKYLKQTMK
-440 SVDSKAIMAAY
+440 SVDSKAIMTAY
-451 QQLQATQKMINA
+451 QQLQATQKMISA

-474 LLEEIYQSSVAN
+474 LLEEVYQSSVAN

-512 LSETFIDLQTARQ
+512 LSETFIDLQTASK
-525 GVTAMATMLLKQS
+525 GVNAMATMLLKQS

-546 LIVKEAK
+546 LIVQKAQ
-553 KQLLSTLDDSS
+553 KQLLSILDDTS

-570 AAVKRLRGA
+570 AAVRNLRGA